1 MLQYYDLVDAL
12 LCQSPPNLLT
22 ISLIFIFCR
31 SSTIAPARRTLTT
44 WPEFKKNW
52 LSDPGSYPV
61 IAVMCIAVAGCTAK
75 GTHYLAT
82 HPDARIA
89 PSVRQANLRTWGA

>member
-1 MLQYYDLVDAL
+1 MCVALV
-12 LCQSPPNLLT
+12 
-22 ISLIFIFCR
+22 
-31 SSTIAPARRTLTT
+31 
-44 WPEFKKNW
+44 
-52 LSDPGSYPV
+52 
-61 IAVMCIAVAGCTAK
+61 GCTAK

>member
-1 MLQYYDLVDAL
+1 MPQLR
-12 LCQSPPNLLT
+12 LT
-22 ISLIFIFCR
+22 FHSL
-31 SSTIAPARRTLTT
+31 SSLFRAAAPARRTMTT
-44 WPEFKKNW
+44 WPDFKKNW

-61 IAVMCIAVAGCTAK
+61 IAVMCIALVGCTAK

-89 PSVRQANLRTWGA
+89 PSVRAAPLRTWGGN

>member
-1 MLQYYDLVDAL
+1 MNAL
-12 LCQSPPNLLT
+12 ARSLT
-22 ISLIFIFCR
+22 RTVPRTSA
-31 SSTIAPARRTLTT
+31 IAPARRTLTT
-44 WPEFKKNW
+44 WPEFKKHW

-61 IAVMCIAVAGCTAK
+61 IAVMCIALVGCSAK